1 MSYLCAVKQ
10 LKQTTME
17 KKEIKV
23 MNTNDNKIRYEFF
36 AVELN
41 SYYGPIIT
49 IIGNT
54 KKEVR
59 KRAKELKC
67 EDYIWEI
74 RKHRTD
80 TMLPYQTMIR

>member
-1 MSYLCAVKQ
+1 MAN
-10 LKQTTME
+10 E
-17 KKEIKV
+17 K
-23 MNTNDNKIRYEFF
+23 NLGYEFY

-49 IIGNT
+49 IIGKT

-59 KRAKELKC
+59 KRAKELKR

-80 TMLPYQTMIR
+80 TRLPYQKMLR

>member
-1 MSYLCAVKQ
+1 
-10 LKQTTME
+10 
-17 KKEIKV
+17 
-23 MNTNDNKIRYEFF
+23 MNTNDNKISYEFF

-49 IIGNT
+49 IIGKT

-59 KRAKELKC
+59 KRAKELNR

-80 TMLPYQTMIR
+80 TRLPYMTALR